1 VTALYIQGWLMIVVT
16 IFCGV
21 RTYRDF
27 AARNVRWGVISLLV
41 TIAGIV
47 VITIP
52 VPTHAVK
59 VDLSR

>member
-1 VTALYIQGWLMIVVT
+1 MAALYMQGWLMIVVA

-27 AARNVRWGVISLLV
+27 AAGDVIWGVASLLV
-41 TIAGIV
+41 TVAAIG

-52 VPTHAVK
+52 IPTHAVK
-59 VDLSR
+59 VDLPR